1 MKNSFIYKF
10 TNNDS
15 LIDNI
20 LKKYKMEEIIKN
32 PYSLIEFINLDEID
46 KVITNDKSFNELEL
60 KSNRIRAYIFECVNK
75 TIDNNHTA
83 VLKREVYDY
92 IRSKTNADI
101 EEVSIANEINI
112 LIHDGIYL
120 KNINENFLTTKY
132 YYEVENYILETVL
145 FNSEIEKGVIL
156 NQEELEEYMNEC
168 EIKQGFQYDT
178 KQRDILIYIT
188 QLSHIDSTK
197 FMN

>member
-1 MKNSFIYKF
+1 MHKNLIGKKMKNSFIYKF
-10 TNNDS
+10 TNSDC

-20 LKKYKMEEIIKN
+20 LKKYKIEEIIKN

-46 KVITNDKSFNELEL
+46 KVIGNDKSFNKLEL
-60 KSNRIRAYIFECVNK
+60 KSNRIRAYIFEYVNK

-83 VLKREVYDY
+83 VLKREVHDY

-120 KNINENFLTTKY
+120 KNINENFLTTEPLANCNK
-132 YYEVENYILETVL
+132 
-145 FNSEIEKGVIL
+145 
-156 NQEELEEYMNEC
+156 
-168 EIKQGFQYDT
+168 
-178 KQRDILIYIT
+178 
-188 QLSHIDSTK
+188 
-197 FMN
+197 

>member
-101 EEVSIANEINI
+101 EEGSIANEINV
-112 LIHDGIYL
+112 LIDDGIYL

>member
-101 EEVSIANEINI
+101 EEVSIANEINV
-112 LIHDGIYL
+112 LIDDGIYL

-178 KQRDILIYIT
+178 KQRDILMGT
-188 QLSHIDSTK
+188 SKNT
-197 FMN
+197 F

>member
-101 EEVSIANEINI
+101 EEVSIANEINV
-112 LIHDGIYL
+112 LIDDGIYL

>member
-101 EEVSIANEINI
+101 EEVSIANEINV
-112 LIHDGIYL
+112 LIDDGIYL

-188 QLSHIDSTK
+188 QLSHIDSSK
-197 FMN
+197 

>member
-1 MKNSFIYKF
+1 
-10 TNNDS
+10 
-15 LIDNI
+15 
-20 LKKYKMEEIIKN
+20 MEEIIKN
-32 PYSLIEFINLDEID
+32 LYSLIKFINLDDID
-46 KVITNDKSFNELEL
+46 KVIINDKSFNELEL

-101 EEVSIANEINI
+101 EEVSIANEINV
-112 LIHDGIYL
+112 LIDDGIYL

-188 QLSHIDSTK
+188 QLSHIDSSK
-197 FMN
+197 